1 MEKMDNI
8 KVYGTSNPQV
18 IGEPH
23 GIKFIFQSLRGR
35 TGAHRSLDSMSVF
48 RAPKE
53 HRPLG

>member
-18 IGEPH
+18 IGKLH
-23 GIKFIFQSLRGR
+23 GIKLIFQSLRGR
-35 TGAHRSLDSMSVF
+35 TGAHKSLDSMSVF
-48 RAPKE
+48 SAPKE